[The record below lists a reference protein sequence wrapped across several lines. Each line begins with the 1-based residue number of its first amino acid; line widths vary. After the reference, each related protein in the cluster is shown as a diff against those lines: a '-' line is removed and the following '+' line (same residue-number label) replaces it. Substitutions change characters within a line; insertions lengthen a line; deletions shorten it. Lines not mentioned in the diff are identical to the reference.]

1 MGKALVTKPAV
12 AAADDADNEF
22 EDAKSAGQTL
32 SGDPHKIY
40 VKCACDAMW
49 ITNTKTAHSPRK
61 KPQDKMWLMVLQST
75 QLRNR
80 SKACQVF

>member
-1 MGKALVTKPAV
+1 MGKALVTEPTV

-22 EDAKSAGQTL
+22 GRCNVCRANCF
-32 SGDPHKIY
+32 GDPHKIC
-40 VKCACDAMW
+40 VKYACDATW
-49 ITNTKTAHSPRK
+49 ITNTKTAHSPKK